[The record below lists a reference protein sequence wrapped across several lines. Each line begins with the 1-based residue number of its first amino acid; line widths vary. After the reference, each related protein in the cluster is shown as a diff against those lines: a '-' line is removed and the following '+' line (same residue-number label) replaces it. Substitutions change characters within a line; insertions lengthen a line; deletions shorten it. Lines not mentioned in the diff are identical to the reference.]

1 MKYRKKFITFAEDMR
16 YQGKSK
22 PVLFHPIRIIFTKK
36 IIHLLTYAMKKVLN
50 AIAAGMLTAGLMS
63 CGGESK
69 NENIITTKKESRT
82 TAEPVRMQDY
92 TQSKDVEWL
101 GNVYTC
107 EIKRTA
113 DDKLA
118 QVKDESGQKFVD
130 NSISLTVNRADGS
143 TFFNKTFTKASF
155 EQHISD
161 EYSKSG
167 ILEGLVFDRVEG
179 SSLLFAASVSL
190 PQTDEYIPL
199 IVKVSR
205 MGDVTISRDTQLDTS
220 SQEEDEI

>member
-1 MKYRKKFITFAEDMR
+1 
-16 YQGKSK
+16 
-22 PVLFHPIRIIFTKK
+22 
-36 IIHLLTYAMKKVLN
+36 
-50 AIAAGMLTAGLMS
+50 MS

-118 QVKDESGQKFVD
+118 KVKDESGQKFVD
-130 NSISLTVNRADGS
+130 
-143 TFFNKTFTKASF
+143 
-155 EQHISD
+155 
-161 EYSKSG
+161 
-167 ILEGLVFDRVEG
+167 
-179 SSLLFAASVSL
+179 
-190 PQTDEYIPL
+190 
-199 IVKVSR
+199 
-205 MGDVTISRDTQLDTS
+205 
-220 SQEEDEI
+220 